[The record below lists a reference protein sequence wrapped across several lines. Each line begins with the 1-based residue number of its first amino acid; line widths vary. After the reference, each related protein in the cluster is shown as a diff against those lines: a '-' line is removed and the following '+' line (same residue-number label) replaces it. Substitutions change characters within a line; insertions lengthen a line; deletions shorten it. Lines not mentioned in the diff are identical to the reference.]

1 MHTKRIIALILALTI
16 LSLPAASALTP
27 VLDDGARFVGGT
39 FDELRAPCEGFC
51 AYRSGGVWGF
61 VDASDG
67 AAAIDAVYL
76 EVRDFSGGAAA
87 VRDTNGWHFINRFGA
102 AVSDCYADA
111 RDFSDGHAA
120 VRAGDGGWGFLG
132 GEFALVIGCDY
143 ADARDFSDGIAA
155 VRDTNG
161 WFFIDKNGHSLTDAR
176 FDEVG
181 DFTGGLAVVERGG
194 CGVINRAGELVTDL
208 NWTEASAAEGI
219 VTLRGADSCAI
230 VDGDG
235 RVRYYAGFAD
245 IDEFS
250 EGLAAVKI
258 RDRRGFID
266 TDGELVIPAVYD
278 EVDEFSHGLAAAV
291 RAGTPGVINRQG
303 GFTPLG
309 GAVEIDDYTGA
320 AFAIE
325 FSGSS
330 AIARA
335 DITYAAL
342 GLNEVDGGE
351 GDRFA
356 VRTDEGWRLLSTSN
370 RPLPNAR
377 FPGAS
382 TWALDELGRAGKL
395 ALLDPLADLDDWS
408 GDITRAEFC
417 AIAVRFYELVS
428 GESPLPS
435 ASFLDCSDRAV
446 LQAATLGL
454 VGGDGDGNF
463 RPSDPLTREEAAAV
477 LCRLCRLIGFVP
489 ARLLDGSPSDMAS
502 VSGWAADAV
511 LELYR
516 AEIFRG
522 DELSAF
528 RPSGHFSAEAA
539 AITLYRLLHAP
550 GEIDDKEA
558 IK

>member
-1 MHTKRIIALILALTI
+1 MLRKRFIALILALTI
-16 LSLPAASALTP
+16 LSLPSASALTP
-27 VLDDGARFVGGT
+27 VLDSGARFVGGT
-39 FDELRAPCEGFC
+39 FDELRAPSEGFC
-51 AYRSGGVWGF
+51 ACRSGDRWGF

-67 AAAIDAVYL
+67 STAIDAVYL
-76 EVRDFSGGAAA
+76 EVRDFHGGAAA
-87 VRDTNGWHFINRFGA
+87 VKTSDGWHFINRFGA
-102 AVSDCYADA
+102 AVSDSYADA
-111 RDFSDGHAA
+111 RDLSDGHAA
-120 VRAGDGGWGFLG
+120 VRSADGWGYLGDG
-132 GEFALVIGCDY
+132 FALVIGCEY

-155 VRDTNG
+155 VRDENG

-176 FDEVG
+176 FAEAG
-181 DFTGGLAVVERGG
+181 DFTGELAVVKDGAY
-194 CGVINRAGELVTDL
+194 GVINRAGELVTDL
-208 NWTEASAAEGI
+208 DWTEASAAEGI
-219 VTLRGADSCAI
+219 VTLRGSDACAI

-245 IDEFS
+245 IGEFS

-258 RDRRGFID
+258 RDRWGFID

-278 EVDEFSHGLAAAV
+278 EADEFSNGLAAAV

-330 AIARA
+330 AVARA

-356 VRTDEGWRLLSTSN
+356 VRTDDGWRLLSASS
-370 RPLPNAR
+370 RVLQNAQ
-377 FPGAS
+377 FPHAS
-382 TWALDELGRAGKL
+382 TWAADELRQAGKL
-395 ALLDPLADLDDWS
+395 ALLDPLIDLDNWS

-428 GESPLPS
+428 GESPAPS
-435 ASFLDCSDRAV
+435 EAFLDSSDPSV
-446 LQAATLGL
+446 LKAAAIGL

-463 RPSDPLTREEAAAV
+463 RPSDPLTREEAATV
-477 LCRLCRLIGFVP
+477 LCRLCRLIGFTP
-489 ARLLDGSPSDMAS
+489 ERLTDGSPSDMDS

-516 AEIFRG
+516 AEVFRG

-539 AITLYRLLHAP
+539 AITLYRLLHTP
-550 GEIDDKEA
+550 GEIEKEA
-558 IK
+558 VQ

>member
-1 MHTKRIIALILALTI
+1 MLRKRFIALILALTI
-16 LSLPAASALTP
+16 LSLPSASALTP
-27 VLDDGARFVGGT
+27 VLDSGARFVGGT
-39 FDELRAPCEGFC
+39 FDELRAPSEGFC
-51 AYRSGGVWGF
+51 ACRSGDMWGF

-67 AAAIDAVYL
+67 STAIDAVYL
-76 EVRDFSGGAAA
+76 EVRDFHGGAAA
-87 VRDTNGWHFINRFGA
+87 VKTSDGWHFINRFGA
-102 AVSDCYADA
+102 AVSDSYADA
-111 RDFSDGHAA
+111 RDLSDGHAA
-120 VRAGDGGWGFLG
+120 VRSADGWGYLGDG
-132 GEFALVIGCDY
+132 FALVIGCEY

-155 VRDTNG
+155 VRDENG

-176 FDEVG
+176 FAEAG
-181 DFTGGLAVVERGG
+181 DFTGELAVVKDGAY
-194 CGVINRAGELVTDL
+194 GVINRAGELVTDL
-208 NWTEASAAEGI
+208 DWTEASAAEGI
-219 VTLRGADSCAI
+219 VTLRGSDACAI

-245 IDEFS
+245 IGEFS

-258 RDRRGFID
+258 RDRWGFID

-278 EVDEFSHGLAAAV
+278 EADEFSNGLAAAV

-330 AIARA
+330 AVARA

-356 VRTDEGWRLLSTSN
+356 VRTDDGWRLLSASS
-370 RPLPNAR
+370 RVLQNAQ
-377 FPGAS
+377 FPHAS
-382 TWALDELGRAGKL
+382 TWAADELRQAGKL
-395 ALLDPLADLDDWS
+395 ALLDPLIDLDNWS

-428 GESPLPS
+428 GESPAPS
-435 ASFLDCSDRAV
+435 EAFLDSSDPSV
-446 LQAATLGL
+446 LKAAAIGL

-463 RPSDPLTREEAAAV
+463 RPSDPLTREEAATV
-477 LCRLCRLIGFVP
+477 LCRLCRLIGFTP
-489 ARLLDGSPSDMAS
+489 ERLTDGSPSDMDS

-516 AEIFRG
+516 AEVFRG

-539 AITLYRLLHAP
+539 AITLYRLLHTP
-550 GEIDDKEA
+550 GEIEKEA
-558 IK
+558 VK

>member
-1 MHTKRIIALILALTI
+1 MLRKRILAIILALTI

-27 VLDDGARFVGGT
+27 VLDSGARFVGGT
-39 FDELRAPCEGFC
+39 FDELRAPSEGFC
-51 AYRSGGVWGF
+51 ACRSGDRWGF
-61 VDASDG
+61 ADASDG
-67 AAAIDAVYL
+67 SAAIDAVYL
-76 EVRDFSGGAAA
+76 EVRDFHGGAAA
-87 VRDTNGWHFINRFGA
+87 VKTSDGWQFINRFGA
-102 AVSDCYADA
+102 AVSDSYADV
-111 RDFSDGHAA
+111 RDLSDGHAA
-120 VRAGDGGWGFLG
+120 VRSVDGWGYLGDG
-132 GEFALVIGCDY
+132 FALVIGCEY

-155 VRDTNG
+155 VRDENG

-176 FDEVG
+176 FAEAG
-181 DFTGGLAVVERGG
+181 DFTGELAVVKDGAY
-194 CGVINRAGELVTDL
+194 GVINRAGELVTDL
-208 NWTEASAAEGI
+208 DWTEASAAEGI
-219 VTLRGADSCAI
+219 VTLRGSDACAI

-245 IDEFS
+245 IGEFS

-258 RDRRGFID
+258 RDRWGFID

-278 EVDEFSHGLAAAV
+278 EADEFSNGLAAASL
-291 RAGTPGVINRQG
+291 AGTPGVINRQG

-330 AIARA
+330 AVARA

-356 VRTDEGWRLLSTSN
+356 VRTDDGWRLLSASS
-370 RPLPNAR
+370 RVLQNAQ
-377 FPGAS
+377 FPHAS
-382 TWALDELGRAGKL
+382 TWAADELRQAGKL
-395 ALLDPLADLDDWS
+395 ALLDPLIDLDNWS

-428 GESPLPS
+428 GESPAPS
-435 ASFLDCSDRAV
+435 EAFLDSSDPSV
-446 LQAATLGL
+446 LKAAAIGL

-463 RPSDPLTREEAAAV
+463 RPSDPLTREEAATV
-477 LCRLCRLIGFVP
+477 LCRLCRLIGFTP
-489 ARLLDGSPSDMAS
+489 ERLTDGSPSDMDS

-516 AEIFRG
+516 AEVFRG

-539 AITLYRLLHAP
+539 AITLYRLLHTP
-550 GEIDDKEA
+550 GEIEKEA
-558 IK
+558 VK

>member
-1 MHTKRIIALILALTI
+1 MLRKRFIALILALTI
-16 LSLPAASALTP
+16 LSLPSASALTP
-27 VLDDGARFVGGT
+27 VLDSGARFVGGT
-39 FDELRAPCEGFC
+39 FDELRAPSEGFC
-51 AYRSGGVWGF
+51 ACRSGDRWGF

-67 AAAIDAVYL
+67 STAIDAVYL
-76 EVRDFSGGAAA
+76 EVRDFHGGAAA
-87 VRDTNGWHFINRFGA
+87 VKTSDGWHFINRFGA
-102 AVSDCYADA
+102 AVSDSYADA
-111 RDFSDGHAA
+111 RDLSDGHAA
-120 VRAGDGGWGFLG
+120 VRSADGWGYLGDG
-132 GEFALVIGCDY
+132 FALVIGCEY

-155 VRDTNG
+155 VRDENG

-176 FDEVG
+176 FAEAG
-181 DFTGGLAVVERGG
+181 DFTGELAVVKDGAY
-194 CGVINRAGELVTDL
+194 GVINRAGELVTDL
-208 NWTEASAAEGI
+208 DWTEASAAEGI
-219 VTLRGADSCAI
+219 VTLRGSDACAI

-245 IDEFS
+245 IGEFS

-258 RDRRGFID
+258 RDRWGFID

-278 EVDEFSHGLAAAV
+278 EADEFSNGLAAAV

-330 AIARA
+330 AVARA

-356 VRTDEGWRLLSTSN
+356 VRTDDGWRLLSASS
-370 RPLPNAR
+370 RVLQNAQ
-377 FPGAS
+377 FPHAS
-382 TWALDELGRAGKL
+382 TWAADELRQAGKL
-395 ALLDPLADLDDWS
+395 ALLDPLIDLDNWS

-428 GESPLPS
+428 GESPAPS
-435 ASFLDCSDRAV
+435 EAFLDSSDPSV
-446 LQAATLGL
+446 LKAAAIGL

-463 RPSDPLTREEAAAV
+463 RPSDPLTREEAATV
-477 LCRLCRLIGFVP
+477 LCRLCRLIGFTP
-489 ARLLDGSPSDMAS
+489 ERLTDGSPSDMDS

-516 AEIFRG
+516 AEVFRG

-539 AITLYRLLHAP
+539 AITLYRLLHTP
-550 GEIDDKEA
+550 GEIEKEA
-558 IK
+558 VK

>member
-1 MHTKRIIALILALTI
+1 MLRKRFIALILALTI
-16 LSLPAASALTP
+16 LSLPSASALTP
-27 VLDDGARFVGGT
+27 VLDSGARFVGGT
-39 FDELRAPCEGFC
+39 FDELRAPSEGFC
-51 AYRSGGVWGF
+51 ACRSGDRWGF

-67 AAAIDAVYL
+67 SAAIDAVYL
-76 EVRDFSGGAAA
+76 EVRDFHGGAAA
-87 VRDTNGWHFINRFGA
+87 VKTSDGWQFINRFGA
-102 AVSDCYADA
+102 AVSDSYADA
-111 RDFSDGHAA
+111 RDLSDGHAA
-120 VRAGDGGWGFLG
+120 VRSADGWGYLSDS
-132 GEFALVIGCDY
+132 FALAIGCDY
-143 ADARDFSDGIAA
+143 LDARDFSDGIAA

-176 FDEVG
+176 FAEVG
-181 DFTGGLAVVERGG
+181 DFTGELAAVKDGAY
-194 CGVINRAGELVTDL
+194 GVINRAGELVTDL
-208 NWTEASAAEGI
+208 DWLSASAAEGI
-219 VTLRGADSCAI
+219 VTLRGSDACAI

-245 IDEFS
+245 IGEFS

-258 RDRRGFID
+258 RDRWGFID

-278 EVDEFSHGLAAAV
+278 EADEFSHGLAAAV

-325 FSGSS
+325 FGGSS
-330 AIARA
+330 AVARA

-356 VRTDEGWRLLSTSN
+356 VRTDDGWRLLSASS
-370 RPLPNAR
+370 RVLQNAQ
-377 FPGAS
+377 FSYAS
-382 TWALDELGRAGKL
+382 AWATDELRQAGKL
-395 ALLDPLADLDDWS
+395 ALLDPLVDLDDWS
-408 GDITRAEFC
+408 DDITRAEFC

-428 GESPLPS
+428 GESPLPG
-435 ASFLDCSDRAV
+435 ASFLDSSDRAV
-446 LQAATLGL
+446 LQAAAIGL

-463 RPSDPLTREEAAAV
+463 RPGDPLTREEAATV
-477 LCRLCRLIGFVP
+477 LCRLCRLIGFTP
-489 ARLLDGSPSDMAS
+489 ARLSDGSPSDMDS
-502 VSGWAADAV
+502 VSTWAADAV

-516 AEIFRG
+516 AEVFRG

-550 GEIDDKEA
+550 GEIEKEA
-558 IK
+558 VK

>member
-1 MHTKRIIALILALTI
+1 MLRKRFIALILALTI
-16 LSLPAASALTP
+16 LSLPSASALTP
-27 VLDDGARFVGGT
+27 VLDSGARFVGGT
-39 FDELRAPCEGFC
+39 FDELRAPSEGFC
-51 AYRSGGVWGF
+51 ACRSGDRWGF

-67 AAAIDAVYL
+67 STAIDAVYL
-76 EVRDFSGGAAA
+76 EVRDFHGGAAA
-87 VRDTNGWHFINRFGA
+87 GKTSAAWHYNNRCGA
-102 AVSDCYADA
+102 AVSDSYADA
-111 RDFSDGHAA
+111 RDLSDGHAA
-120 VRAGDGGWGFLG
+120 VRSADGWGYLGDG
-132 GEFALVIGCDY
+132 FALVIGCEY

-155 VRDTNG
+155 VRDENG

-176 FDEVG
+176 FAEAG
-181 DFTGGLAVVERGG
+181 DFTGELAVVKDGAY
-194 CGVINRAGELVTDL
+194 GVINRAGELVTDL
-208 NWTEASAAEGI
+208 DWTEASAAEGI
-219 VTLRGADSCAI
+219 VTLRGSDACAI

-245 IDEFS
+245 IGEFS

-258 RDRRGFID
+258 RDRWGFID

-278 EVDEFSHGLAAAV
+278 EADEFSNGLAAAV

-330 AIARA
+330 AVARA

-356 VRTDEGWRLLSTSN
+356 VRTDDGWRLLSASS
-370 RPLPNAR
+370 RVLQNAQ
-377 FPGAS
+377 FPHAS
-382 TWALDELGRAGKL
+382 TWAADELRQAGKL
-395 ALLDPLADLDDWS
+395 ALLDPLIDLDNWS

-428 GESPLPS
+428 GESPAPS
-435 ASFLDCSDRAV
+435 EAFLDSSDPSV
-446 LQAATLGL
+446 LKAAAIGL

-463 RPSDPLTREEAAAV
+463 RPSDPLTREEAATV
-477 LCRLCRLIGFVP
+477 LCRLCRLIGFTP
-489 ARLLDGSPSDMAS
+489 ERLTDGSPSDMDS

-516 AEIFRG
+516 AEVFRG

-539 AITLYRLLHAP
+539 AITLYRLLHTP
-550 GEIDDKEA
+550 GEIEKEA
-558 IK
+558 VK

>member
-1 MHTKRIIALILALTI
+1 MLRKRFIALILALTI

-27 VLDDGARFVGGT
+27 VLDSGARFVGGT
-39 FDELRAPCEGFC
+39 FDELRAPSEGFC
-51 AYRSGGVWGF
+51 ACRSGDRWGF

-67 AAAIDAVYL
+67 STAIDAVYL

-87 VRDTNGWHFINRFGA
+87 VKTSDGWQFINRFGA
-102 AVSDCYADA
+102 AVSDSYADL
-111 RDFSDGHAA
+111 RDLSDGHAA
-120 VRAGDGGWGFLG
+120 VRSADGWGYLGDG
-132 GEFALVIGCDY
+132 FALVIGCEY

-155 VRDTNG
+155 VRDENG
-161 WFFIDKNGHSLTDAR
+161 WFFIDKNGHPLTDAR
-176 FDEVG
+176 FAEAG
-181 DFTGGLAVVERGG
+181 DFTGELAVVKDGAY
-194 CGVINRAGELVTDL
+194 GVINRAGELVTDL
-208 NWTEASAAEGI
+208 DWTEASAAEGI
-219 VTLRGADSCAI
+219 VTLRGSDACAI

-245 IDEFS
+245 IGEFS

-258 RDRRGFID
+258 RDRWGFID

-278 EVDEFSHGLAAAV
+278 EADEFSNGLAAASL
-291 RAGTPGVINRQG
+291 AGTPGVINRQG

-325 FSGSS
+325 FGGSS
-330 AIARA
+330 AVARA

-356 VRTDEGWRLLSTSN
+356 VRTDDGWRLLSASS
-370 RPLPNAR
+370 RVLENAQ
-377 FPGAS
+377 FPHAS
-382 TWALDELGRAGKL
+382 TWATDELRQAGKL
-395 ALLDPLADLDDWS
+395 ALLDPLIDLDNWS

-428 GESPLPS
+428 GESPAPS
-435 ASFLDCSDRAV
+435 EAFLDCSDPSV
-446 LQAATLGL
+446 LKAAAIGL

-463 RPSDPLTREEAAAV
+463 RPSDPLTREEAATV
-477 LCRLCRLIGFVP
+477 LCRLCRLIGFTP
-489 ARLLDGSPSDMAS
+489 ERLTDGSPSDMDS

-516 AEIFRG
+516 AEVFRG

-539 AITLYRLLHAP
+539 AITLYRLLHTP
-550 GEIDDKEA
+550 GEIEKEA
-558 IK
+558 AQ

>member
-1 MHTKRIIALILALTI
+1 MLRKRLIALILALTI

-27 VLDDGARFVGGT
+27 VLDSGARFVGGT
-39 FDELRAPCEGFC
+39 FDELRAPSEGFC
-51 AYRSGGVWGF
+51 AYRSGGAWGF

-67 AAAIDAVYL
+67 STAIDAVYL
-76 EVRDFSGGAAA
+76 EVRDFHGGAAA
-87 VRDTNGWHFINRFGA
+87 VKTSDGWHFINRFGA
-102 AVSDCYADA
+102 AVSDDYADA
-111 RDFSDGHAA
+111 RDLSDGHAA
-120 VRAGDGGWGFLG
+120 VMAEDGGWGYLSDS
-132 GEFALVIGCDY
+132 FALAIGCDY
-143 ADARDFSDGIAA
+143 ADARDFHDGIAA

-176 FDEVG
+176 FAEAS
-181 DFTGGLAVVERGG
+181 DFTGELAVVESGG

-208 NWTEASAAEGI
+208 DWTEASAAEGI
-219 VTLRGADSCAI
+219 VTLRGGDACAI

-235 RVRYYAGFAD
+235 RVRYYTGFAD
-245 IDEFS
+245 IGEFS
-250 EGLAAVKI
+250 EGLAAVKV
-258 RDRRGFID
+258 RDRWGFID
-266 TDGELVIPAVYD
+266 TDGELIIPAVYD

-335 DITYAAL
+335 DITNAAL

-356 VRTDEGWRLLSTSN
+356 VRTDEGWRLLSASS
-370 RPLPNAR
+370 RVLQNAQ
-377 FPGAS
+377 FPCAS
-382 TWALDELGRAGKL
+382 AWAMDELRQAGKL
-395 ALLDPLADLDDWS
+395 ALLDPLSGLDDWS
-408 GDITRAEFC
+408 DDITRAEFC

-428 GESPLPS
+428 GESPLPG
-435 ASFLDCSDRAV
+435 APFLDSSDPSVLRA
-446 LQAATLGL
+446 AALGL

-463 RPSDPLTREEAAAV
+463 RPSDPLTREEAATV
-477 LCRLCRLIGFVP
+477 LCRLCRLIGFTP
-489 ARLLDGSPSDMAS
+489 ARLLDGSPSDMDS

-516 AEIFRG
+516 AEVFRG

-550 GEIDDKEA
+550 GEIEKEA
-558 IK
+558 VK

>member
-1 MHTKRIIALILALTI
+1 MLRKRFIALILALTI
-16 LSLPAASALTP
+16 LSLPTASALTP
-27 VLDDGARFVGGT
+27 VLDSGARFVGGT
-39 FDELRAPCEGFC
+39 FDELRAPSEGFC
-51 AYRSGGVWGF
+51 ACRSGDRWGF

-67 AAAIDAVYL
+67 SAAIDAVYL
-76 EVRDFSGGAAA
+76 EVRDFHGGAAA
-87 VRDTNGWHFINRFGA
+87 VKTSDGWHFINRFGA
-102 AVSDCYADA
+102 AVSDSYADV
-111 RDFSDGHAA
+111 RDLSDGHAA
-120 VRAGDGGWGFLG
+120 VRSVDGWGYLGDG
-132 GEFALVIGCDY
+132 FALVIGCEY

-155 VRDTNG
+155 VRDENG

-176 FDEVG
+176 FAEAG
-181 DFTGGLAVVERGG
+181 DFTGELAVVKDGAY
-194 CGVINRAGELVTDL
+194 GVINRAGELVTDL
-208 NWTEASAAEGI
+208 DWTEASAAEGI
-219 VTLRGADSCAI
+219 VTLRGSDACAI

-245 IDEFS
+245 IGEFS

-258 RDRRGFID
+258 RDRWGFID

-278 EVDEFSHGLAAAV
+278 EADEFSNGLAAASL
-291 RAGTPGVINRQG
+291 AGTPGVINLWG

-330 AIARA
+330 AVARA

-356 VRTDEGWRLLSTSN
+356 VRTDDGWRLLSASS
-370 RPLPNAR
+370 RVLQNAQ
-377 FPGAS
+377 FPHAS
-382 TWALDELGRAGKL
+382 TWAADELRQAGKL
-395 ALLDPLADLDDWS
+395 ALLDPLIDLDNWS

-428 GESPLPS
+428 GESPAPS
-435 ASFLDCSDRAV
+435 EAFLDSSDPSV
-446 LQAATLGL
+446 LKAAAIGL

-463 RPSDPLTREEAAAV
+463 RPSDPLTREEAATV
-477 LCRLCRLIGFVP
+477 LCRLCRLIGFTP
-489 ARLLDGSPSDMAS
+489 ERLTDGSPSDMDS

-516 AEIFRG
+516 AEVFRG

-539 AITLYRLLHAP
+539 AITLYRLLHTP
-550 GEIDDKEA
+550 GEIEKEA
-558 IK
+558 VK